1 MKQINIQ
8 LISLNKTKFE
18 KSLFFITLLSLLA
31 LVTTVLELHF
41 VPNLLNLKPEIIK
54 NTNNLIN
61 DLSIGIIA
69 SFIFYVIVQW
79 IPERNKEKKS
89 LIIVEKNLIK
99 LTNEID
105 FFILTYSDLLMNKKD
120 INTLVKSDFDKIGF
134 FELYKC
140 ESEFVKQFNTNRDE
154 VIYVLMRLK
163 TIFTEIGIILK
174 SPYIEHLPD
183 DLILKFYEL
192 RDLDFS

>member
-31 LVTTVLELHF
+31 LATTVLELHF

-79 IPERNKEKKS
+79 IPEKNKEKKS

-105 FFILTYSDLLMNKKD
+105 FFILTYSNLLMNKKD
-120 INTLVKSDFDKIGF
+120 INTLV
-134 FELYKC
+134 
-140 ESEFVKQFNTNRDE
+140 
-154 VIYVLMRLK
+154 
-163 TIFTEIGIILK
+163 
-174 SPYIEHLPD
+174 
-183 DLILKFYEL
+183 
-192 RDLDFS
+192 